1 MSLPPWARLVVAVA
15 CAKAALGLVLY
26 LSLGEVRATPA
37 VPVWVY
43 AALTAAFATVGGT
56 LVAGN
61 RRDPR
66 AAWLGGLLLLIA
78 SALAPV
84 VNSVA
89 GGYPLAAVVRPDAF
103 LPAFIWMLSA
113 SSRRPWRPRRV
124 GTFTPSPPLRSSS
137 AGCASPPTSRSSSRQ
152 SPPSTTGGRRC

>member
-1 MSLPPWARLVVAVA
+1 MSLPPWARLVVLVA

-26 LSLGEVRATPA
+26 LSLGELRATPA

-78 SALAPV
+78 SALAPS
-84 VNSVA
+84 VNRVA
-89 GGYPLAAVVRPDAF
+89 GDVPFAAVVRPDAF
-103 LPAFIWMLSA
+103 LPAFIWMFV
-113 SSRRPWRPRRV
+113 RE
-124 GTFTPSPPLRSSS
+124 FPSPLAAR
-137 AGCASPPTSRSSSRQ
+137 ANR
-152 SPPSTTGGRRC
+152 